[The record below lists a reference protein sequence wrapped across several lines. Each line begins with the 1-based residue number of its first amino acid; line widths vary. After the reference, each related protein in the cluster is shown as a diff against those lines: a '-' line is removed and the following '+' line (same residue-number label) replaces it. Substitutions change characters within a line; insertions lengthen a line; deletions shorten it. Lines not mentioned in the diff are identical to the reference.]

1 MNSIKKLQRET
12 RNKEAKV
19 AKAAARA
26 AAADVPTLEAMPDK
40 TYPRLTW
47 LNGKQYAH
55 HGAQSKTRPG
65 NKELH
70 AEANIAN
77 AAFVPP
83 GFVPVDPTKVTIGEF
98 ADHDPQQ
105 GAAIDHS
112 IATGEPLFAENK

>member
-26 AAADVPTLEAMPDK
+26 AAADAAAEASTLEAMPAK

-70 AEANIAN
+70 AEANITN
-77 AAFVPP
+77 AAFVSP
-83 GFVPVDPTKVTIGEF
+83 GFVPVNPTNV
-98 ADHDPQQ
+98 
-105 GAAIDHS
+105 
-112 IATGEPLFAENK
+112 AEN